1 MRILIVEDEFTLAD
15 VIKSRLEKEHYI
27 VDIVTDGEEGLYNA
41 RSNIYD
47 LIILDVMLPRKDG
60 FEILKEFVEKK
71 LIVKFLC

>member
-1 MRILIVEDEFTLAD
+1 MRILIVENEFTLAD

-27 VDIVTDGEEGLYNA
+27 VDIVTDGEEGLYNE

>member
-27 VDIVTDGEEGLYNA
+27 VDIVTDGEEGLYNE